1 MHNIRTGRRM
11 TAGAIAVAAALV
23 LAACASTPANDT
35 EPTESGGDNRTV
47 TVGQTIGVSQLDPN
61 ISTLS
66 AERVMWNLLWDGL
79 TRQTE
84 EGVVEPEL
92 ATEWSTS
99 DDALVWTFTL
109 RDDVTFHDG
118 RPFVADDVVK
128 TVTRVLDPEVASP
141 QRSKLSTVT
150 EIAAVDEHTVE
161 FTLSEPMPAMP
172 AALVDVKI
180 IDMENLDTINTTGNG
195 TGPYVLESFVPD
207 QELHVVPNEDYWGD
221 VPTIEGIKIVKY
233 ADETA
238 ARTALDSGA
247 IDVLWSVPF
256 DKVNS
261 VEDSGKTTIVPPNPS
276 QSSVFLVDN
285 ASAPFDDPRARQA
298 LSYAVDRATMQAAAF
313 GGLGEV
319 NNGSTL
325 VSPLNEFYAG
335 DVVQDYSY
343 DLEKA
348 KQLFAD
354 AGVAEGTKFVCWAA
368 TAPQYRAQCEI
379 LQQSLAEIGIE
390 LTIEVNE
397 SSTWAARFYPA
408 GKEYAG
414 LIVPNYLSR
423 EPAPL
428 PFVASYFGVDG
439 WSESNWPGTPEY
451 EAAKSAIKSAPDE
464 DAIREPFAEFQRIT
478 SEEQPLVVVLNV
490 GQPSS
495 TLPDVDGVWMESN
508 GTIHV
513 EGVGIK

>member
-1 MHNIRTGRRM
+1 MRNFRTGRRIA
-11 TAGAIAVAAALV
+11 AGVIAATAALTLV
-23 LAACASTPANDT
+23 ACSSAETTGTTA
-35 EPTESGGDNRTV
+35 ESDSENRTI

-84 EGVVEPEL
+84 DGVVEPEL
-92 ATEWSTS
+92 ATEWTTS
-99 DDALVWTFTL
+99 DDGLVWTFSL

-118 RPFVADDVVK
+118 RAFVADDVVK
-128 TVTRVLDPEVASP
+128 TLTRVLDPEVASP
-141 QRSKLSTVT
+141 QRSKISTVV
-150 EIAAVDEHTVE
+150 EVVAVDDHTVE
-161 FTLSEPMPAMP
+161 FVLTEPMPQMP

-180 IDMENLDTINTTGNG
+180 IDVDTLDTLNTTGNG
-195 TGPYVLESFVPD
+195 TGPFTLDTFVPD
-207 QELHVVPNEDYWGD
+207 QELHVVPNEDYWGE
-221 VPTIEGIKIVKY
+221 VPEIEGIKIIKY

-238 ARTALDSGA
+238 ARTALDAEG

-256 DKVNS
+256 DKVTS
-261 VEDSGKTTIVPPNPS
+261 LGDSGKTIIVPPNPS
-276 QSSVFLVDN
+276 QSSVLLVDN
-285 ASAPFDDPRARQA
+285 MSAPFDDPRARQA
-298 LSYAVDRATMQAAAF
+298 LSYAVDRETMQAAAF
-313 GGLGEV
+313 GGLGEL
-319 NNGSTL
+319 NFGSTL
-325 VSPLNEFYAG
+325 VSPLNDFFDA
-335 DVVQDYSY
+335 DAVQDYTY
-343 DLEKA
+343 DLDTA
-348 KQLFAD
+348 KELFAD
-354 AGVAEGTKFVCWAA
+354 AGVTEGAEFTCWAA

-379 LQQSLAEIGIE
+379 LQQSLAEIGIT

-408 GKEYAG
+408 GKAYPG

-428 PFVASYFGVDG
+428 PFVASYFGIDG

-451 EAAKSAIKSAPDE
+451 EEVKSEIKSASSDE
-464 DAIREPFAEFQRIT
+464 AVRQPFSDFQRIT

-495 TLPDVDGVWMESN
+495 SLADVSGVWMEFN

-513 EGVGIK
+513 ENAVIK

>member
-1 MHNIRTGRRM
+1 MRTFHTGRRIA
-11 TAGAIAVAAALV
+11 AGVIAVSAALA
-23 LAACASTPANDT
+23 LAACGAPDTSTDPSS
-35 EPTESGGDNRTV
+35 PGGENRV
-47 TVGQTIGVSQLDPN
+47 VVVGQTIGVSQLDPN

-84 EGVVEPEL
+84 DGVVEPEL
-92 ATEWSTS
+92 ASEWTTS

-128 TVTRVLDPEVASP
+128 TIDRVLDPEVASP
-141 QRSKLSTVT
+141 QRSKLATVT
-150 EIAAVDEHTVE
+150 DVTAVDEHTVQL
-161 FTLSEPMPAMP
+161 TLSEPMPAMP

-180 IDMENLDTINTTGNG
+180 IDVDNLDTLNTTGNG
-195 TGPYVLESFVPD
+195 TGPFVLENFVPD
-207 QELHVVPNEDYWGD
+207 QELSVVPNEDYWGE
-221 VPTIEGIKIVKY
+221 VPEIEGIKVMKY

-247 IDVLWSVPF
+247 IDVMWSVPF
-256 DKVNS
+256 DQVAGMA
-261 VEDSGKTTIVPPNPS
+261 DGGKSTIVPPNPS

-285 ASAPFDDPRARQA
+285 GSAPFDDPRARQA
-298 LSYAVDRATMQAAAF
+298 LSFAVDRETMKVAAF

-325 VSPLNEFYAG
+325 VSPLNDFYAG

-343 DLEKA
+343 DLDKA

-354 AGVAEGTKFVCWAA
+354 AGVAEGTSFLCWAA
-368 TAPQYRAQCEI
+368 NAPQYRAQCEI

-451 EAAKSAIKSAPDE
+451 EEAKSQIKSAPDE
-464 DAIREPFAEFQRIT
+464 AAIREPFAEFQRIT

-495 TLPDVDGVWMESN
+495 AVADVDGVWMESN

-513 EGVGIK
+513 EGVAIK